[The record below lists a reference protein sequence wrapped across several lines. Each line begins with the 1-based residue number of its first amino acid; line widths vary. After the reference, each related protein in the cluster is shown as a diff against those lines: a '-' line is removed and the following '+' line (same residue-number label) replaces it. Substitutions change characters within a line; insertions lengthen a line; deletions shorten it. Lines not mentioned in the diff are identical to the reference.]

1 MPRAQRIAIAEALP
15 RQHRLLGIEGV
26 FEQRHRNV
34 PHLGFRDRVLRASFA
49 SHPFWVT
56 RFRDEERYAAGDFPN
71 QGAAGAG
78 LQSFV
83 TPAESLGGAAGA
95 DVVVWQTIGM
105 THVPRPEDYP
115 VMPTESIG
123 FKLVPHGFFD
133 RNPALDAQEL
143 PQARPRGRAV
153 RR

>member
-1 MPRAQRIAIAEALP
+1 
-15 RQHRLLGIEGV
+15 V
-26 FEQRHRNV
+26 
-34 PHLGFRDRVLRASFA
+34 
-49 SHPFWVT
+49 
-56 RFRDEERYAAGDFPN
+56 
-71 QGAAGAG
+71 AGAG
-78 LQSFV
+78 LQAFA
-83 TPAESLGGAAGA
+83 TPPESLGGAAGT

-115 VMPTESIG
+115 VMPTESIS

-143 PQARPRGRAV
+143 PPAKPRIRAV